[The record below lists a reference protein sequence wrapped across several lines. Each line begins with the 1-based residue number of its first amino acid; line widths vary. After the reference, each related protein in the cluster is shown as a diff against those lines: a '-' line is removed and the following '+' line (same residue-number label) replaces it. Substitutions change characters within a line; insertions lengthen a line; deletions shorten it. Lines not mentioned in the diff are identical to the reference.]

1 MEHLQKSEI
10 KILLIVE
17 GENTEYKFFHRITEV
32 FGINAEIFPVSTN
45 LYSLYQKMKE
55 YQFECDVK
63 DVLRELVPSE
73 SEKNML
79 NQKFTYTY
87 LIFDSDLQNKP
98 PSQRGKETDISNL
111 TDENFSKLIEMTA
124 YFTDETDPSIGRLYI
139 NYPMMESYRYCNKFF
154 DEAFLTAQVD
164 IDKMAKF
171 KSLANQKKLAGRQI
185 ERYEK
190 QDFSDLICLNVLKLS
205 VLSGESAD
213 FALPYDKYLDESQQ
227 KLIAAKQQKLAQQSK
242 VISVLNT
249 SLFVLLDY
257 YGNRDS
263 FYDKLMDSQS

>member
-1 MEHLQKSEI
+1 MEHLEKTEI

-17 GENTEYKFFHRITEV
+17 GERTEYQFFHRIAEA
-32 FGINAEIFPVSTN
+32 FGINAEIFSVSTN
-45 LYSLYQKMKE
+45 LYSLYQKMKK

-79 NQKFTYTY
+79 RQKFTYTY
-87 LIFDSDLQNKP
+87 LVFDSDLQNKT
-98 PSQRGKETDISNL
+98 PSQREKNIDISNL
-111 TDENFSKLIEMTA
+111 TDDNFSKLIEMAA

-139 NYPMMESYRYCNKFF
+139 NYPMMESYRYCDKFF
-154 DEAFLTAQVD
+154 DESFLTAQ
-164 IDKMAKF
+164 IGIEKMAKF

-190 QDFSDLICLNVLKLS
+190 QDFSDLMRMNVLKLS
-205 VLSGESAD
+205 VLSRESTVSV
-213 FALPYDKYLDESQQ
+213 LSYDKYLDESQQ
-227 KLIAAKQQKLAQQSK
+227 QLIAEKQQELAQKLK

-249 SLFVLLDY
+249 SLFLLLDY

-263 FYDKLMDSQS
+263 FYDILMGLSF